1 MVEGKASSSADAAL
15 LVIGGG
21 ISGMTVAIEAAE
33 VGYEVILVEK
43 SPTLGGRVA
52 RTFRYFPKLCP
63 PICGLEINY
72 RRIKD
77 NRRIKVYTLAEVE
90 SVTGQAGAFEV
101 VVKQNPR
108 YVNSNCTACNAC
120 AEACSAEI
128 PSEFDLGMRAVKG
141 AYLPY
146 EMAYP
151 MRYVLDPKIIGTE
164 DAKRCLEACKYNAID
179 LGMQPTRMTVK
190 VAAIVVATGWKP
202 YDAKRMDNLGFGRY
216 PNVITNVMMERLA
229 SPNGPTQGKI
239 QRPSDGKPVRSVVFA
254 QCAGSRDENHL
265 PYCSGVCCLA
275 SMKQATYIREQNPE
289 AKVTIFYIDL
299 RAMGKFEDFLAKA
312 QEDPKISFVK
322 GKVARVEEDPASKDP
337 IVEVEDTGSGEK
349 LRVQADLLVL
359 ATGMVP
365 TTADERLP
373 LDIAYDEFGF
383 VVSDPNQSGI
393 YAVGCAKRPTDV
405 ASCLQ
410 DATGAALKAIQCV
423 RR

>member
-1 MVEGKASSSADAAL
+1 MVEGKARSSGEAAL

-33 VGYEVILVEK
+33 VGYEVVLVEK
-43 SPTLGGRVA
+43 NPFLGGRVA
-52 RTFRYFPKLCP
+52 RMFRYFPKLCP
-63 PICGLEINY
+63 PTCGLEINY

-77 NRRIKVYTLAEVE
+77 NPRIRVLTLSEVE
-90 SVTGQAGAFEV
+90 AVTGQQGAFEV
-101 VVKQNPR
+101 VIKQNPR

-120 AEACSAEI
+120 AEACVAEV
-128 PSEFDLGMRAVKG
+128 PSEFDLGMKMVKG

-151 MRYVLDPKIIGTE
+151 MQYVLDPKIIGTE
-164 DAKRCLEACKYNAID
+164 DAQRCLESCRYNAID
-179 LGMQPTRMTVK
+179 LDMKPTRTTVK

-202 YDAKRMDNLGFGRY
+202 YDAKKIDNLGYGRY
-216 PNVITNVMMERLA
+216 SNVITNVMMERLA
-229 SPNGPTQGKI
+229 SPNGPTKGKI
-239 QRPSDGKPVRSVVFA
+239 LRPSDGKPVKSVIFA

-275 SMKQATYIREQNPE
+275 SMKQATYIREQNPDSE
-289 AKVTIFYIDL
+289 VTIFYIDL
-299 RAMGKFEDFLAKA
+299 RAMGKFEDFLART
-312 QEDPKISFVK
+312 QEDQKISFVK
-322 GKVARVEEDPASKDP
+322 GKVARVEEDPVSKDP

-349 LRVQADLLVL
+349 VRAQADLLVL

-383 VVSDPNQSGI
+383 VVSDQNQNGI